1 MRYYIYEVIIRDD
14 KYYPTGIN
22 VYLANDRDYQV
33 ITDAGDDELIYH
45 YVDDEN
51 DLAKVKVGDV
61 LRLDED
67 FEVLDIWSKWKYKIK
82 GEK

>member
-14 KYYPTGIN
+14 KYYPNGMG